1 MWGVFASSGPSARA
15 IRPIPMGRG
24 AGIVTPMER
33 GLPIV
38 QLAGPSSGRPPISRS
53 ADRRVT
59 AAGLT
64 AAGTFLAAAVLA
76 TLLPD
81 AARRGTWLPLHLAL
95 AGGAGTA
102 IASMMPF
109 FAAAL
114 AAAAPV
120 DARLRRAAIGA
131 VAIGALLATLGVV
144 AGAGAVAVLGGLAYL
159 AGLAGVGWATF
170 APLHRG
176 LGPRGGIVAVA
187 YGAGLAQLAAGGA
200 LGTATGG
207 GAAMAVAEA
216 GARLAQRPRLHLA
229 RRGRHV
235 APLPADGAGM
245 PYPPSP
251 LGDPARGRAGR
262 GGASRRR
269 RLRPSLG
276 CARARRRPARAGRRR
291 RARRLRRRL
300 HRGSRALDD
309 RRGLAPH
316 GRRAP
321 PGCGGLVH
329 RRRGRGRGSGGR
341 RRRGS
346 GRVVGRLGHR
356 APRSRLGG
364 AGGPRRGRPHRAGH
378 RSGGCLAARAAA
390 TAAGYGRDGAPG
402 HLPTRCRGPGRRP
415 AHGRRSG
422 RRGGPDRRRCDDP
435 RHARAARLGDDRGGR
450 GGVGP
455 APRAQKGG
463 LTRCASRGTSCRR
476 SWPTWRGPGW

>member
-1 MWGVFASSGPSARA
+1 MWWVFASSGPSARA

-38 QLAGPSSGRPPISRS
+38 QLAGPSSGRPPISRN

-59 AAGLT
+59 AAGLM
-64 AAGTFLAAAVLA
+64 AAGTVLAAAGLA
-76 TLLPD
+76 TLLPE

-120 DARLRRAAIGA
+120 DARLRSAAIGA

-159 AGLAGVGWATF
+159 AGLAGVGWATL

-176 LGPRGGIVAVA
+176 LGPRGG
-187 YGAGLAQLAAGGA
+187 L
-200 LGTATGG
+200 
-207 GAAMAVAEA
+207 AVAEA

-309 RRGLAPH
+309 RRGPAPH

-321 PGCGGLVH
+321 PGC
-329 RRRGRGRGSGGR
+329 
-341 RRRGS
+341 
-346 GRVVGRLGHR
+346 
-356 APRSRLGG
+356 A
-364 AGGPRRGRPHRAGH
+364 
-378 RSGGCLAARAAA
+378 
-390 TAAGYGRDGAPG
+390 
-402 HLPTRCRGPGRRP
+402 
-415 AHGRRSG
+415 
-422 RRGGPDRRRCDDP
+422 
-435 RHARAARLGDDRGGR
+435 
-450 GGVGP
+450 
-455 APRAQKGG
+455 
-463 LTRCASRGTSCRR
+463 
-476 SWPTWRGPGW
+476 

>member
-1 MWGVFASSGPSARA
+1 
-15 IRPIPMGRG
+15 MGRG

-120 DARLRRAAIGA
+120 DARLRSAAIGA

-170 APLHRG
+170 APLRRG

-187 YGAGLAQLAAGGA
+187 YGAGLAQLAAGVA
-200 LGTATGG
+200 LGTATVG
-207 GAAMAVAEA
+207 GAAIVVADWPWLRPAHAWLNVLGCISLVVA
-216 GARLAQRPRLHLA
+216 GTLLHF
-229 RRGRHV
+229 
-235 APLPADGAGM
+235 LPTV
-245 PYPPSP
+245 
-251 LGDPARGRAGR
+251 LGCRI
-262 GGASRRR
+262 RRR
-269 RLRPSLG
+269 RSATPLVAALAVAAPVVAAGYALRWDALV
-276 CARARRRPARAGRRR
+276 RAGGLLELAGAVALVGYVAGCIADRGHWTTDAGWHRMAAGHLLAAVAWFTVGVAVVAG
-291 RARRLRRRL
+291 RAVVD
-300 HRGSRALDD
+300 GAD
-309 RRGLAPH
+309 
-316 GRRAP
+316 
-321 PGCGGLVH
+321 PGGWSAAWAIGPL
-329 RRRGRGRGSGGR
+329 
-341 RRRGS
+341 
-346 GRVVGRLGHR
+346 VVGWAVQAVLG
-356 APRSRLGG
+356 A
-364 AGGPRRGRPHRAGH
+364 AGH
-378 RSGGCLAARAAA
+378 IVPAIGPGDASRHARQRQLLGTAA
-390 TAAGYGRDGAPG
+390 TARLVTFQLGVAALAVG
-402 HLPTRCRGPGRRP
+402 LPTGAEAVVVVGLIAAGATILATLGLLGWAMIAGAAAESDPLL
-415 AHGRRSG
+415 AHRK
-422 RRGGPDRRRCDDP
+422 
-435 RHARAARLGDDRGGR
+435 AA
-450 GGVGP
+450 
-455 APRAQKGG
+455 
-463 LTRCASRGTSCRR
+463 
-476 SWPTWRGPGW
+476 